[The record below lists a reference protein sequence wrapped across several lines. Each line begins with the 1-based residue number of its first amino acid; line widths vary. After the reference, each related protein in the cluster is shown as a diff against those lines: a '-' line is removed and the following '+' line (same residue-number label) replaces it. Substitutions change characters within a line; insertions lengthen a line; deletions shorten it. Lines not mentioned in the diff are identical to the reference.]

1 MGKDT
6 GGGGRKIGRGREVP
20 VDIRTTRG
28 GRDVGRM
35 LARAAA
41 RLKVGGGRAMDTT
54 GGGRRTTGCISGGAE
69 VGGGGAEETGG
80 FGDALGGGG
89 GAGEGVDEEATAEG
103 VALLRVEAVLVLVVE
118 AIAGAVV
125 GGTLVVVEPEDAGV
139 ISFF

>member
-54 GGGRRTTGCISGGAE
+54 GGGRRTTGCVSGIEE
-69 VGGGGAEETGG
+69 VGGVGAEGTGG
-80 FGDALGGGG
+80 FGNASVAGGGT
-89 GAGEGVDEEATAEG
+89 GEGVDDDATAEG
-103 VALLRVEAVLVLVVE
+103 VDSLRAETALVLVT
-118 AIAGAVV
+118 GATSGVV
-125 GGTLVVVEPEDAGV
+125 AVGTFVVVE
-139 ISFF
+139 

>member
-69 VGGGGAEETGG
+69 VGGRGAEETGG

-89 GAGEGVDEEATAEG
+89 GTGEGVDDDATAEG
-103 VALLRVEAVLVLVVE
+103 VDSLRAEAALVLVTGVTS
-118 AIAGAVV
+118 GVVAV
-125 GGTLVVVEPEDAGV
+125 GTLVVVE
-139 ISFF
+139 